1 VLTPAVRTSIIG
13 SGFANARSA
22 DPAAQESTVPFE
34 CLPTAIG
41 SFPHTEP
48 AEACR
53 CVLKHLPA
61 CPVWPQLPN
70 RTYRE
75 NMYAQFAEGLP
86 GIVIDQDKGQTYFD
100 TDQDLSGPLT
110 EFYSAVLETAPD
122 RLAITPEAAFGFYLM
137 LGMLPETE
145 DGDAYVKGQVTGPV
159 SLGLTVCDQQGKSAL
174 YHDTLVDVVV
184 NALALKARFQ
194 VRRLRRSQ
202 RKVIMFIDEPYL
214 ASYGSAFIPMER
226 FQVTKALEKV
236 VRAIRGEHAVPGI
249 HCCGNTDWSILLEP
263 STEIISFDAFNFFQ
277 GLTLYTDQLKAYLEK
292 GGALAWGIVPT
303 SAEHLQ
309 ESTAAGIVDMM
320 RKQLKELAQKGLK
333 KDALLE
339 AAIITPSCGAGTLN
353 EKLAE
358 RALELTRKV
367 AIRLK

>member
-1 VLTPAVRTSIIG
+1 M
-13 SGFANARSA
+13 
-22 DPAAQESTVPFE
+22 PFE

-41 SFPHTEP
+41 SFPHTDP

-75 NMYAQFAEGLP
+75 NMYAQYAEGLP
-86 GIVIDQDKGQTYFD
+86 GIVIDPDKGHTYFD

-110 EFYSAVLETAPD
+110 EFYSAVLETNPD
-122 RLAITPEAAFGFYLM
+122 RVAMTPEAAFGFYLM
-137 LGMLPETE
+137 QGMLPESE

-159 SLGLTVCDQQGKSAL
+159 SFGLTVCDQNGKSVL

-202 RKVIMFIDEPYL
+202 RKVIMFVDEPYL
-214 ASYGSAFIPMER
+214 ASYGSAYIPMER
-226 FQVTKALEKV
+226 FQVIKALEKV
-236 VRAIRGEHAVPGI
+236 VMAIRGEQAIPGI
-249 HCCGNTDWSILLEP
+249 HCCGNTDWSILLET
-263 STEIISFDAFNFFQ
+263 SNRIISFDAFNFFQ
-277 GLTLYTDQLKAYLEK
+277 GLTLYADQLKAYLEK

-303 SAEHLQ
+303 SAEQL
-309 ESTAAGIVDMM
+309 EECTTAKLVQMM
-320 RKQLKELAQKGLK
+320 RNQLKELAQKGIK

-339 AAIITPSCGAGTLN
+339 AAIITPSCGTGTLN
-353 EKLAE
+353 EQLAD

-367 AIRLK
+367 AFRLK